1 MPSRH
6 TVLAFVSGVGVT
18 LATTAAAG
26 AGVNRFMQRRNAAA
40 ADLNALLP
48 VHSAWWRDRFDRKGK
63 LLYVAMGDSAAQGIG
78 ASSPARSYVGR
89 LSAYMRRQSHT
100 SLRVVNLSVSGSTT
114 WLCRKDQLP
123 KFEKY
128 EPDVVTVAI
137 GANDIIQFNPES
149 FEKNLRVIY
158 GALPSH
164 AIVGDLPAMWIPDRE
179 KKLVEANAI
188 VRRVAGEFGLTVAP
202 LYETTRRQ
210 GFFRTYRNSAG
221 DLFHPND
228 RGYRVW
234 ASAFEPAIAARL
246 ARIAAD
252 EAATTHEAREAE
264 AVAAHTAAAAAAPT
278 ADTSS
283 DTPTTD
289 TAGGATTS
297 PTDAS
302 ADVGGAS

>member
-1 MPSRH
+1 MPTRH
-6 TVLAFVSGVGVT
+6 TAAAFFSGVGVT
-18 LATTAAAG
+18 LVATAAAG
-26 AGVNRFMQRRNAAA
+26 AGVRSFLRHRNAAA

-48 VHSAWWRDRFDRKGK
+48 VHSAWWRARFDRGGA

-89 LSAYMRRQSHT
+89 LSAYIRRQGHT

-137 GANDIIQFNPES
+137 GANDIVQFDPES
-149 FEKNLRVIY
+149 FEKNIRVIY

-234 ASAFEPAIAARL
+234 ASAFEPAVAARV

-252 EAATTHEAREAE
+252 RAVTDSTATVHD
-264 AVAAHTAAAAAAPT
+264 AAAAGAVARSGERRAGRAAQR
-278 ADTSS
+278 
-283 DTPTTD
+283 
-289 TAGGATTS
+289 G
-297 PTDAS
+297 TDALGS
-302 ADVGGAS
+302 

>member
-1 MPSRH
+1 MPTRH
-6 TVLAFVSGVGVT
+6 TAAAFFSGVGVT
-18 LATTAAAG
+18 LAATAAAG
-26 AGVNRFMQRRNAAA
+26 AGVRSFLRHRNAAA

-48 VHSAWWRDRFDRKGK
+48 VHSAWWRARFDRGGA

-89 LSAYMRRQSHT
+89 LSAYIRRQGHT

-137 GANDIIQFNPES
+137 GANDIVQFDPES
-149 FEKNLRVIY
+149 FEKNIRVIY

-179 KKLVEANAI
+179 KKLVEANRI
-188 VRRVAGEFGLTVAP
+188 VRRVADEFGLTVAP

-234 ASAFEPAIAARL
+234 ASAFEPAVAARV

-252 EAATTHEAREAE
+252 RAVTDATATVHD
-264 AVAAHTAAAAAAPT
+264 AAAAGAVARSAERRAGRAAQR
-278 ADTSS
+278 
-283 DTPTTD
+283 
-289 TAGGATTS
+289 G
-297 PTDAS
+297 TDAP
-302 ADVGGAS
+302 GR

>member
-6 TVLAFVSGVGVT
+6 TVTAFLSGVGVT
-18 LATTAAAG
+18 LATAAAAG
-26 AGVNRFMQRRNAAA
+26 AGVSRFMQRRNAAA

-188 VRRVAGEFGLTVAP
+188 VHRIAGEFGLTVAP

-264 AVAAHTAAAAAAPT
+264 AVAAHTAAAAAAPAAAGSSST
-278 ADTSS
+278 A
-283 DTPTTD
+283 TTG
-289 TAGGATTS
+289 TAGGAATS

>member
-26 AGVNRFMQRRNAAA
+26 AGVSRFMQRRNAAA

-188 VRRVAGEFGLTVAP
+188 VHRIAGEFGLTVAP

-234 ASAFEPAIAARL
+234 ASAFEPAVAARL

-278 ADTSS
+278 AGTSS

-297 PTDAS
+297 PTEAS
-302 ADVGGAS
+302 ADVGGSS

>member
-1 MPSRH
+1 MPTRH
-6 TVLAFVSGVGVT
+6 TAAAFFSGVGVT
-18 LATTAAAG
+18 LAATAAAG
-26 AGVNRFMQRRNAAA
+26 AGVRSLLRHRNAAA

-48 VHSAWWRDRFDRKGK
+48 VHSAWWRARFDRGGA

-89 LSAYMRRQSHT
+89 LSAYIRRQGHT

-137 GANDIIQFNPES
+137 GANDIIAFDPES
-149 FEKNLRVIY
+149 FEKNIRVIY

-179 KKLVEANAI
+179 KKLVEANRI
-188 VRRVAGEFGLTVAP
+188 VRRVADEFGLTVAP
-202 LYETTRRQ
+202 LYATTRKQ

-234 ASAFEPAIAARL
+234 ASAFEPAVAARV

-252 EAATTHEAREAE
+252 RAVTDATATVHD
-264 AVAAHTAAAAAAPT
+264 AAAAGAVARTAERRAGRAAQR
-278 ADTSS
+278 
-283 DTPTTD
+283 
-289 TAGGATTS
+289 G
-297 PTDAS
+297 TDA
-302 ADVGGAS
+302 AGR

>member
-1 MPSRH
+1 MPTRH
-6 TVLAFVSGVGVT
+6 TAAAFFSGVGVT
-18 LATTAAAG
+18 LVATAAAG
-26 AGVNRFMQRRNAAA
+26 AGVRSFLRHRNAAA

-48 VHSAWWRDRFDRKGK
+48 VHSAWWRARFDRGGA

-89 LSAYMRRQSHT
+89 LSAYIRRQGHT

-137 GANDIIQFNPES
+137 GANDIVQFDPES
-149 FEKNLRVIY
+149 FEKNIRVIY

-179 KKLVEANAI
+179 KKLVEANRI
-188 VRRVAGEFGLTVAP
+188 VRRVADEFGLTVAP
-202 LYETTRRQ
+202 LYATTRKQ

-234 ASAFEPAIAARL
+234 ASAFEPAVAARV

-252 EAATTHEAREAE
+252 RAVTDATATVHD
-264 AVAAHTAAAAAAPT
+264 AAAAGAVARAAERR
-278 ADTSS
+278 
-283 DTPTTD
+283 
-289 TAGGATTS
+289 AGRAAQRGTEGS
-297 PTDAS
+297 
-302 ADVGGAS
+302 GR

>member
-18 LATTAAAG
+18 LASTAAAG
-26 AGVNRFMQRRNAAA
+26 AGVTRFMQRRNAAA

-89 LSAYMRRQSHT
+89 ISASIRRQSHT

-202 LYETTRRQ
+202 LYETTRKQ

-234 ASAFEPAIAARL
+234 ASAFAPAITARL
-246 ARIAAD
+246 ARITAD
-252 EAATTHEAREAE
+252 EAATAHEAREAE
-264 AVAAHTAAAAAAPT
+264 AVAAHSAAASAT
-278 ADTSS
+278 G
-283 DTPTTD
+283 

-297 PTDAS
+297 STGAPS
-302 ADVGGAS
+302 DVGGAS

>member
-1 MPSRH
+1 MPTRH
-6 TVLAFVSGVGVT
+6 TAAAFFSGVGVT
-18 LATTAAAG
+18 LAATAAAG
-26 AGVNRFMQRRNAAA
+26 AGVRSFLRHRNAAA

-48 VHSAWWRDRFDRKGK
+48 VHSAWWRARFDRGGA

-89 LSAYMRRQSHT
+89 LSAYIRRQGHT

-137 GANDIIQFNPES
+137 GANDIIAFDPES
-149 FEKNLRVIY
+149 FEKNIRVIY

-179 KKLVEANAI
+179 KKLVEANRI
-188 VRRVAGEFGLTVAP
+188 VRRVADEFGLTVAP
-202 LYETTRRQ
+202 LYATTRKQ

-234 ASAFEPAIAARL
+234 ASAFEPAVAARV

-252 EAATTHEAREAE
+252 RAVTDSTATVHD
-264 AVAAHTAAAAAAPT
+264 AAAAGAVARSAERRAGRAAQR
-278 ADTSS
+278 
-283 DTPTTD
+283 
-289 TAGGATTS
+289 G
-297 PTDAS
+297 TDALGS
-302 ADVGGAS
+302 

>member
-26 AGVNRFMQRRNAAA
+26 AGVTRFMQRRNAAA

-89 LSAYMRRQSHT
+89 LSAFMRRQSHT

-202 LYETTRRQ
+202 LYETTRKQ

-234 ASAFEPAIAARL
+234 ASAFEPAVAARL

-252 EAATTHEAREAE
+252 DAASAHEAREAE
-264 AVAAHTAAAAAAPT
+264 AVAAHTAAASAT
-278 ADTSS
+278 G
-283 DTPTTD
+283 TT
-289 TAGGATTS
+289 GGAATS
-297 PTDAS
+297 PTNAS
-302 ADVGGAS
+302 SDVGGAS

>member
-1 MPSRH
+1 MPTRH
-6 TVLAFVSGVGVT
+6 TAVAFFSGVGVT
-18 LATTAAAG
+18 LVATAAAG
-26 AGVNRFMQRRNAAA
+26 AGVRSFLRHRNAAA

-48 VHSAWWRDRFDRKGK
+48 VHSAWWRARFDRGGA

-89 LSAYMRRQSHT
+89 LSAYIRRQGHT

-137 GANDIIQFNPES
+137 GANDIVQFDPES
-149 FEKNLRVIY
+149 FEKNIRVIY

-179 KKLVEANAI
+179 KKLVEANRI
-188 VRRVAGEFGLTVAP
+188 VRRVADEFGLTVAP

-234 ASAFEPAIAARL
+234 ASAFEPAVAARV

-252 EAATTHEAREAE
+252 RAVTDATATVHD
-264 AVAAHTAAAAAAPT
+264 AAAAGAVARS
-278 ADTSS
+278 AERR
-283 DTPTTD
+283 
-289 TAGGATTS
+289 AGRASQRG
-297 PTDAS
+297 TDA
-302 ADVGGAS
+302 AGR

>member
-1 MPSRH
+1 MPTRH
-6 TVLAFVSGVGVT
+6 TAAAFFSGVGVT
-18 LATTAAAG
+18 LVATAAAG
-26 AGVNRFMQRRNAAA
+26 AGVRSFLRHRNAAA

-48 VHSAWWRDRFDRKGK
+48 VHSAWWRARFDRGGA

-89 LSAYMRRQSHT
+89 LSAYIRRQGHT

-137 GANDIIQFNPES
+137 GANDIVQFDPES
-149 FEKNLRVIY
+149 FEKNIRVIY

-179 KKLVEANAI
+179 KKLVEANRI
-188 VRRVAGEFGLTVAP
+188 VRRVADEFGLTVAP

-234 ASAFEPAIAARL
+234 ASAFEPAVAARV

-252 EAATTHEAREAE
+252 RAVTDATATVHD
-264 AVAAHTAAAAAAPT
+264 AAAAGAVARTAERRAGRAAQR
-278 ADTSS
+278 
-283 DTPTTD
+283 
-289 TAGGATTS
+289 G
-297 PTDAS
+297 TDALGS
-302 ADVGGAS
+302 

>member
-1 MPSRH
+1 MPTRH
-6 TVLAFVSGVGVT
+6 TAAAFFSGVGVT
-18 LATTAAAG
+18 LVATAAAG
-26 AGVNRFMQRRNAAA
+26 AGVRSFLRHRNAAA

-48 VHSAWWRDRFDRKGK
+48 VHSAWWRARFDRGGA

-89 LSAYMRRQSHT
+89 LSAYIRRQGHT

-137 GANDIIQFNPES
+137 GANDIVQFDPES
-149 FEKNLRVIY
+149 FEKNIRVIY

-179 KKLVEANAI
+179 KKLVEANRI
-188 VRRVAGEFGLTVAP
+188 VRRVADEFGLTVAP

-234 ASAFEPAIAARL
+234 ASAFEPAVAARV

-252 EAATTHEAREAE
+252 RAVTDSTATVHD
-264 AVAAHTAAAAAAPT
+264 AAAAGAVARSAERRAGRAAQR
-278 ADTSS
+278 
-283 DTPTTD
+283 
-289 TAGGATTS
+289 G
-297 PTDAS
+297 TDALGS
-302 ADVGGAS
+302 

>member
-1 MPSRH
+1 MPTRH
-6 TVLAFVSGVGVT
+6 TAAAFFSGVGVT
-18 LATTAAAG
+18 LVATAAAG
-26 AGVNRFMQRRNAAA
+26 AGVRSFLRHRNAAA

-48 VHSAWWRDRFDRKGK
+48 VHSAWWRARFDRGGA

-89 LSAYMRRQSHT
+89 LSAYIRRQGHT

-137 GANDIIQFNPES
+137 GANDIVQFDPES
-149 FEKNLRVIY
+149 FEKNIRVIY

-179 KKLVEANAI
+179 KKLVEANRI
-188 VRRVAGEFGLTVAP
+188 VRRVADEFGLTVAP

-234 ASAFEPAIAARL
+234 ASAFEPAVAARL

-252 EAATTHEAREAE
+252 RAVIDATATVHD
-264 AVAAHTAAAAAAPT
+264 AAAAGAVARSAERRAGRAAQR
-278 ADTSS
+278 
-283 DTPTTD
+283 
-289 TAGGATTS
+289 G
-297 PTDAS
+297 TDALGS
-302 ADVGGAS
+302 

>member
-1 MPSRH
+1 MPTRH
-6 TVLAFVSGVGVT
+6 TAAAFFSGVGVT
-18 LATTAAAG
+18 LAATAAAG
-26 AGVNRFMQRRNAAA
+26 AGVRSFLRHRNAAA

-48 VHSAWWRDRFDRKGK
+48 VHSAWWRARFDRGGA

-89 LSAYMRRQSHT
+89 LSAYIRRQGHT

-137 GANDIIQFNPES
+137 GANDIVQFDPES
-149 FEKNLRVIY
+149 FEKNIRVIY

-179 KKLVEANAI
+179 KKLIEANRI
-188 VRRVAGEFGLTVAP
+188 VRRVADEFGLTVAP
-202 LYETTRRQ
+202 LYATTRKQ

-234 ASAFEPAIAARL
+234 ASAFEPAVAARV

-252 EAATTHEAREAE
+252 RAVTDSTATVHD
-264 AVAAHTAAAAAAPT
+264 AAAAGAVARSAERRAGRAAQR
-278 ADTSS
+278 
-283 DTPTTD
+283 
-289 TAGGATTS
+289 G
-297 PTDAS
+297 TDALGS
-302 ADVGGAS
+302 